1 MKKLLILMALIISLS
16 ANAQL
21 EVLSNGHINIGNATA
36 ENNLKSTLSIWPLEG
51 SSSLSNMP
59 YISFGRGFSASIG
72 GDGDSGMLKFNAQ
85 RGFIFTAANVVD
97 VFGYSDIARN
107 FFFSYSVKAPAFLT
121 SSDARL
127 KRNVESSG
135 DLYLGLKDVN
145 AVAYNIVAPDSS
157 DSTGIAVKASKAN
170 EELLDDRV
178 RFGFIAQE
186 IQKIYPNLVVAD
198 EDGMLSIDYTGF
210 IPLLVDAYNSLSDK
224 VKEQEETIAELIKMA
239 GPVYKPAST
248 DGLSIQKAVLRQ
260 NRPNPFNT
268 VTSIECTVPNETA
281 TAFICIY
288 DLQGQQVHRID
299 LKERGDVVSTIDASS
314 LRPGMYI
321 YTLVAD
327 GAEIDS
333 KRMIITD

>member
-1 MKKLLILMALIISLS
+1 M
-16 ANAQL
+16 
-21 EVLSNGHINIGNATA
+21 
-36 ENNLKSTLSIWPLEG
+36 WPLSG
-51 SSSLSNMP
+51 LPSTFTP
-59 YISFGRGFSASIG
+59 YISFGSGTNASIG
-72 GDGDSGMLKFNAQ
+72 GN
-85 RGFIFTAANVVD
+85 
-97 VFGYSDIARN
+97 
-107 FFFSYSVKAPAFLT
+107 SYSGFLNFSAKSGFLFTIENKTAFEFQQQRKTFTFHYNVNAPSFLS

-127 KRNVESSG
+127 KKNVEASG

-145 AVAYNIVAPDSS
+145 SITYNIVAPSYS
-157 DSTGIAVKASKAN
+157 DSIGAVGKVSKAN
-170 EELLDDRV
+170 EGLLDERV

-224 VKEQEETIAELIKMA
+224 VKEQEETIAELVKIA
-239 GPVYKPAST
+239 GPVFKPASA
-248 DGLSIQKAVLRQ
+248 DGLSIQKAVFRQ

-268 VTSIECTVPNETA
+268 VTSIECTVPDETV

-299 LKERGDVVSTIDASS
+299 LKERGDIVSTIDASS

-327 GAEIDS
+327 GTEIDS